1 MELVC
6 PVCGE
11 ILSRAEKEYRCENR
25 HSFDIARQGHVN
37 LLVVQQKHSL
47 NPGDTREQVL
57 SRRTFLEGGFYEP
70 IAKTLCDTARELGA
84 KGPFHIPPRISYP
97 IFSHSSNVVSFLKNL
112 VVRFETFGCRFRQF
126 SRNWGAKMSPCMN
139 LREEWQC
146 NARS

>member
-70 IAKTLCDTARELGA
+70 IAKALCDTARELGT
-84 KGPFHIPPRISYP
+84 KGPVLDVGCGEGYYCTKLAKALDAELAGLDIS
-97 IFSHSSNVVSFLKNL
+97 KEA
-112 VVRFETFGCRFRQF
+112 VRVAAG
-126 SRNWGAKMSPCMN
+126 K
-139 LREEWQC
+139 
-146 NARS
+146 